1 MIQKK
6 FVPVLA
12 LLVAAVIA
20 AGCAAGM
27 GEGRTG
33 DPNLLTAEQIAAADA
48 RNAHDLIEKLRP
60 RWLTQRFTRS
70 ERLSTGI
77 LVYQNQTRLGGLNV
91 LRDIPVQGIHS
102 IRYFDSAQAGQLPG
116 AGSMAVDGAI
126 VIYTAAGRD

>member
-1 MIQKK
+1 MHKHYTN
-6 FVPVLA
+6 FLA
-12 LLVAAVIA
+12 LMVVALMA

-27 GEGRTG
+27 GEGRVG
-33 DPNLLTAEQIAAADA
+33 DPNMLTAEQIAESDA

-91 LRDIPVQGIHS
+91 LRDIPIQGIYS
-102 IRYFDSAQAGQLPG
+102 IRYLDSAQAGQLPG

-126 VIYTAAGRD
+126 VITTAAGRD